1 MLNFPWTRRIMP
13 RTDTQKERM
22 PFLERRLGVWR
33 ILIAA
38 DESSS
43 FKLPNL
49 QWGFLSTHIPLLT
62 RGYKDIHSISP
73 MFFWL
78 MVITHLWYAIET
90 PLSLYFSNRLLLL
103 VGELFLTDALYI
115 NCSRRFNA
123 PFCKARFTQVW
134 TGICA

>member
-22 PFLERRLGVWR
+22 QFLEQRLGVWR

-43 FKLPNL
+43 FKLPNF
-49 QWGFLSTHIPLLT
+49 QWDFLSTHIPLLT

-73 MFFWL
+73 IFFWL
-78 MVITHLWYAIET
+78 MVITHLWYAIED

-103 VGELFLTDALYI
+103 VGELFLIDASYI

-123 PFCKARFTQVW
+123 LFCKARFTQVW
-134 TGICA
+134 TEICV